1 MDVSKFP
8 DNGTDFESIE
18 KKMDMMETKIS
29 ELYIEKIH
37 EERKHLASM
46 RKQKIS
52 ETEKLNREVMQLLQ
66 DAADSESTRY
76 LKSVSTNILS

>member
-1 MDVSKFP
+1 MDVSKLP

-37 EERKHLASM
+37 EERRHLASM
-46 RKQKIS
+46 RKQKIG
-52 ETEKLNREVMQLLQ
+52 ETEKLNREVMQHLQ
-66 DAADSESTRY
+66 HAGDSESARY
-76 LKSVSTNILS
+76 PWSISAIILF